1 MLFTMFLH
9 DIVQKHSHTQQY
21 SHSTH
26 LLSVHVCAPAGGD
39 RGIDV
44 YGLTRENN

>member
-1 MLFTMFLH
+1 MILYKSTLSYSTVFTLNPNLYMC
-9 DIVQKHSHTQQY
+9 S
-21 SHSTH
+21 
-26 LLSVHVCAPAGGD
+26 LLTGGD